1 MSSVLLV
8 CAGGGIASAH
18 VTVHADDPTAGA
30 GEAAVSFRVPNERDD
45 AGTTKV
51 DVFFP
56 VATPLLDVYVQP
68 HPGWTARPMT
78 QQLAEPVTTD
88 DGTITEAVSE
98 IVWTANTTA
107 DALAPGQSTDFV
119 VTAGR
124 LPDTPSL
131 TFKVLQSYSSGEVV
145 RWIELPSAGDPE
157 PESPAPTLSLAP
169 VAVSSP
175 SGRHDDSARVLGAFA
190 ALGLVAGAAGAGAA
204 LLASRRSRAGHV
216 MTPLER
222 PAEHAR

>member
-1 MSSVLLV
+1 
-8 CAGGGIASAH
+8 
-18 VTVHADDPTAGA
+18 
-30 GEAAVSFRVPNERDD
+30 
-45 AGTTKV
+45 
-51 DVFFP
+51 
-56 VATPLLDVYVQP
+56 
-68 HPGWTARPMT
+68 
-78 QQLAEPVTTD
+78 LAEPVTTD

-98 IVWTANTTA
+98 IVWTANTAA

-119 VTAGR
+119 VTAGQ

-131 TFKVLQSYSSGEVV
+131 TFKVLQIYSSGEVV